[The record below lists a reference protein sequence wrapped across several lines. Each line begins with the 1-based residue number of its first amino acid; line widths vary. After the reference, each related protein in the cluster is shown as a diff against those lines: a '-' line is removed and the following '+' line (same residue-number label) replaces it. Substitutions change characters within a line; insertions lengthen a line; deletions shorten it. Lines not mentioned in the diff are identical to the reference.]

1 MSGIKQIKN
10 LKDFSLSVERFQGGH
25 RLCPGC
31 SHSIIVREFI
41 NATDDE
47 LCVSTATGC
56 LEVCSTIYPFTSW
69 DVSWIHIGFENAAAA
84 ISGVEAM
91 HKSLAKQGKSYNDKN
106 MKFVAFGGDGG
117 TYDIGFQSLSG
128 ATERGHNFIYV
139 CLDNEGYMNTG
150 GQRSSSTPIGG
161 STTTSPSGKVSYGEK
176 KAKKDLTAIMS
187 SHRCK
192 YVAQVAPSS
201 WKDLV
206 TKAQKAYQT
215 DGPVYINAMSPCP
228 TEWKYDPSL
237 SMEISKV
244 MVDSC
249 VCPLYEI
256 EHDPETYSFKLT
268 VNYEPKNKLP
278 VVDYLSMQGRFKH
291 LFLPQNKHVLDQ
303 WQKNIDAQWDY
314 LRRRQDAGV

>member
-1 MSGIKQIKN
+1 MGEMKQIKN
-10 LKDFSLSVERFQGGH
+10 LKDFSTSVERFQGGH

-31 SHSIIVREFI
+31 SHGVIIREFV

-47 LCVSTATGC
+47 LCLSNATGC

-69 DVSWIHIGFENAAAA
+69 NASWIHIGFENAAAA

-91 HKSLAKQGKSYNDKN
+91 HKALKNKGKGYSGKEV
-106 MKFVAFGGDGG
+106 KFVALGGDGG

-128 ATERGHNFIYV
+128 AAERGHNFIYL

-150 GQRSSSTPIGG
+150 GQRSSSTPVGAA
-161 STTTSPSGKVSYGEK
+161 TTTSPSGKVSYGEK
-176 KAKKDLTAIMS
+176 KRKKDLVSIMS
-187 SHRCK
+187 MHRCD

-206 TKAQKAYQT
+206 TKAQKAYQAK
-215 DGPVYINAMSPCP
+215 GSVFINAMSPCP
-228 TEWKYDPSL
+228 TEWKFDPAL
-237 SMEISKV
+237 SMEVSKV

-256 EHDPETYSFKLT
+256 EHNDNDFGYKLT
-268 VNYEPKNKLP
+268 ITYEPKNKLP
-278 VVDYLSMQGRFKH
+278 VRDYIAMQGRFKH
-291 LFLPQNKHVLDQ
+291 LFKPENAHILDQ
-303 WQKNIDAQWDY
+303 WQKDIDAYWDY